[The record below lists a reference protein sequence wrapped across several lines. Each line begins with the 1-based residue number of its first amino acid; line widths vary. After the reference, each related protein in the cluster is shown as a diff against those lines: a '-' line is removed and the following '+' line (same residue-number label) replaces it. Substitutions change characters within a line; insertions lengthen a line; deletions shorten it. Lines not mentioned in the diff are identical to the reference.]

1 MEQMGASELEKK
13 VSQHDE
19 AINQDILP
27 RLEKLEKVTTEF
39 QEKVGALTNDVVR
52 VQTGQAEL
60 VKGQKDL
67 ELTMVKEGQ
76 ANRDVIKETKDVAN
90 KLLDHVLRVDEKEKD
105 TEAEIFRKKAEAEEL
120 RANEQLKSD
129 SEIRKARWELTGKVL
144 TVLFGGGG
152 IIAFV
157 VQRFF

>member
-1 MEQMGASELEKK
+1 MEEMRASELEKK
-13 VSQHDE
+13 VSEHDE
-19 AINQDILP
+19 TINQNILP
-27 RLEKLEKVTTEF
+27 RIEKLEIEFHEKVT
-39 QEKVGALTNDVVR
+39 ALTNDVVR

-60 VKGQKDL
+60 VKGQKEL
-67 ELTMVKEGQ
+67 ELTVVKDGQ
-76 ANRDVIKETKDVAN
+76 ANRDVIKETKDIAN

-105 TEAEIFRKKAEAEEL
+105 IESEIVRKKAEAKEL

-152 IIAFV
+152 IIAFI
-157 VQRFF
+157 VQKFM

>member
-1 MEQMGASELEKK
+1 MKLEASELEKK

-19 AINQDILP
+19 AINKDILP

-39 QEKVGALTNDVVR
+39 QEKVGGLTNDVTK

-60 VKGQKDL
+60 AKGQKDL

-90 KLLDHVLRVDEKEKD
+90 KLLDHVLRVDEKEKN
-105 TEAEIFRKKAEAEEL
+105 TEVEIVRKKAEAEEL
-120 RANEQLKSD
+120 RANEILKSD
-129 SEIRKARWELTGKVL
+129 SEIRRARWELAGKILTGVL
-144 TVLFGGGG
+144 GAGG
-152 IIAFV
+152 IITLI
-157 VQRFF
+157 VQQFL

>member
-129 SEIRKARWELTGKVL
+129 SEIRKARWEMTGKILTGI
-144 TVLFGGGG
+144 FGAGGL
-152 IIAFV
+152 IILL
-157 VQRFF
+157 VQQFL

>member
-1 MEQMGASELEKK
+1 MAMEANELEKK
-13 VSQHDE
+13 VNEHDD
-19 AINQDILP
+19 AINQNILP
-27 RLEKLEKVTTEF
+27 RIEKLETEFHEKVT
-39 QEKVGALTNDVVR
+39 ALTNDVVR

-60 VKGQKDL
+60 VKGQKEL
-67 ELTMVKEGQ
+67 ELTVVKDGQ
-76 ANRDVIKETKDVAN
+76 ANRDVIKETKDIAN

-105 TEAEIFRKKAEAEEL
+105 IESEIVRKKAEAEEL

-129 SEIRKARWELTGKVL
+129 SEIRRARWELTGKVL

-157 VQRFF
+157 LQRFF

>member
-1 MEQMGASELEKK
+1 MKLEASELEKK

-39 QEKVGALTNDVVR
+39 QEKVSGLTNDVVR

-76 ANRDVIKETKDVAN
+76 ANREVIKETKDVAN

-105 TEAEIFRKKAEAEEL
+105 TEAEIVRKKAEAEEI

-129 SEIRKARWELTGKVL
+129 SEIRKARWEMAGKILTGVL
-144 TVLFGGGG
+144 GAGG
-152 IIAFV
+152 IITLI
-157 VQRFF
+157 VQQFM